1 MEESRS
7 GTLAAALAAFVFL
20 ALAVYS
26 CAVNPVTGRSELS
39 IVSFSEEEE
48 IALGG
53 KAYVPAV
60 QQQGGFYRDPQLSE
74 YVQEVGMRIARVSHR
89 PNLSY
94 RYRVLIPS
102 VPNAVALRG
111 GSSVINR
118 GLLMCQ
124 SKEAERAAVLVK
136 EIR

>member
-1 MEESRS
+1 MKESRP
-7 GTLAAALAAFVFL
+7 GALASALAAVCLL
-20 ALAVYS
+20 AVAVYS
-26 CAVNPVTGRSELS
+26 CAVNPVTGRSALQ

-94 RYRVLIPS
+94 R
-102 VPNAVALRG
+102 
-111 GSSVINR
+111 
-118 GLLMCQ
+118 
-124 SKEAERAAVLVK
+124 
-136 EIR
+136 